1 MEFINSLIS
10 GLLLITFATSFSYLI
25 LTILIFNNRET
36 WKKVISMASIPL
48 SAVSFNYLQHHS
60 LGDITQGLGWI
71 NHPNEQF
78 TLAVVVIIG
87 VLSLV
92 ALMSWI
98 ISRGIQ
104 RLNRTSR

>member
-1 MEFINSLIS
+1 MEFVNSLIS
-10 GLLLITFATSFSYLI
+10 GLLLITLATSLSYLI
-25 LTILIFNNRET
+25 LTIIFNNGET
-36 WKKVISMASIPL
+36 WKKVISTASIPL

-60 LGDITQGLGWI
+60 LGDIIQELDWV

-78 TLAVVVIIG
+78 TLAVGVIIG

-104 RLNRTSR
+104 RLVRTSK